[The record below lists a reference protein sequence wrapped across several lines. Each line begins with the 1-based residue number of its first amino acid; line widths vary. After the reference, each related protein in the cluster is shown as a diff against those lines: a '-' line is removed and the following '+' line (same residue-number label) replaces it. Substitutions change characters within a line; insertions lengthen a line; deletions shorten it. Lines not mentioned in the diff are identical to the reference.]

1 MNGPRV
7 LAWMFEAAESGSIVP
22 ALGEF
27 RRLDPAPSR
36 AEEGRT
42 A

>member
-1 MNGPRV
+1 MHGLRV
-7 LAWMFEAAESGSIVP
+7 PDWMFEAAESGSVVP
-22 ALGEF
+22 TLGEL

-42 A
+42 P